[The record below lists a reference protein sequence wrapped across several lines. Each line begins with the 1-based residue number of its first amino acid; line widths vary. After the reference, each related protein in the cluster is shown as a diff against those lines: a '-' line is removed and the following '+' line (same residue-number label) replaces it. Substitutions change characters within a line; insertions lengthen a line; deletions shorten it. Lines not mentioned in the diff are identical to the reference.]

1 MEMTM
6 KKIYGYAVKWN
17 KVKGRYR
24 NETCVFLT
32 REAAIR
38 ELNHLILDESCLD
51 ARLFKVCLT
60 V

>member
-1 MEMTM
+1 M